1 MKHVQRE
8 NDVMLPLK
16 LSKRNESLP
25 EGMRNCV
32 ILKLNQIL
40 RNIIRGKEKK
50 NNLTFKQIL

>member
-16 LSKRNESLP
+16 LSNLNESLP

-32 ILKLNQIL
+32 ILKLN
-40 RNIIRGKEKK
+40 
-50 NNLTFKQIL
+50 